1 MILDEKYHPDLPD
14 LEKQTKVVRFLLEVP
29 AGSQQ

>member
-1 MILDEKYHPDLPD
+1 MILDGKYHPDLPD
-14 LEKQTKVVRFLLEVP
+14 LEKQTKVVKVP